1 MTLPESSDHAPASTL
16 ALPVGPGLLGQA
28 LSWLDAVASAGA
40 WDAHSRHVLLLILDE
55 VLSNALR
62 HAFPAQAADAP
73 PPAVELACRYD
84 DRQIRLDI
92 ADNGI
97 AFDPTAAELPDLPT
111 DVATARIGG
120 HGIRLM
126 RHYLDRIDYRR
137 DHDWNR
143 LALTLA
149 RRAPDASQA
158 VGSGRQRKAAP

>member
-16 ALPVGPGLLGQA
+16 ALPAGPGLLGQA
-28 LSWLDAVASAGA
+28 LSWLDTIATDGA

-62 HAFPAQAADAP
+62 HAFPAQPADAP
-73 PPAVELACRYD
+73 PPAIELACRYD
-84 DRQIRLDI
+84 SHHIRLDI

-111 DVATARIGG
+111 DVASARIGG

-149 RRAPDASQA
+149 RRAPDA
-158 VGSGRQRKAAP
+158 GSGSTPASQGNDAS